1 MKVRYLEAKNSG
13 LTKGKKYKSLGE
25 TDYCYVIKN
34 DYGDEVN
41 RGKERFEVV
50 KSKQL
55 KVGDVLLAKN
65 LTDWCSAGEN
75 YHYSEWRT
83 STGYFSGDRTIEEI
97 EVKDG
102 HKAFLVSDTAG
113 AWIRAKGYRKFCER
127 NVEPIVTVN
136 SPVVVGDGSVMLG
149 SNNRLIEKSEN
160 EK

>member
-1 MKVRYLEAKNSG
+1 MKVRCIEVTDPY
-13 LTKGKKYKSLGE
+13 LTKSRKYK
-25 TDYCYVIKN
+25 VISECERYYIIK
-34 DYGDEVN
+34 DDVGDEVSAL
-41 RGKERFEVV
+41 KLRFEEVP
-50 KSKQL
+50 SKKL
-55 KVGDVLLAKN
+55 KVGGVLLAKD